1 MRFMQFRAH
10 DKYALHLSK
19 MEKVLKGGQLVP
31 SQLLTPDDAAGYRV
45 DSLSTH
51 NKYIYLLF
59 FHIFTVFSYNIYI
72 IYNLST
78 IIFL

>member
-45 DSLSTH
+45 DALSTQFYNQQSLFLVFLYTLH
-51 NKYIYLLF
+51 IDYISILY
-59 FHIFTVFSYNIYI
+59 YY
-72 IYNLST
+72 Y
-78 IIFL
+78 